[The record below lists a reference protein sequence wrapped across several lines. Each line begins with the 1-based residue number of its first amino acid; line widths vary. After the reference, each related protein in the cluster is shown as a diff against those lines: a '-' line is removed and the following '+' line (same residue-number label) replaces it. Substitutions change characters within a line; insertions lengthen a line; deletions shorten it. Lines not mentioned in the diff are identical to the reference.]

1 MTPEARI
8 VDTRQ
13 VLIVLSPRGDDR
25 LMDGFAGTV
34 VTAPSAGMPD
44 LGGKAVYLCGD
55 VSKATALDLSAASRV
70 LVIREGSYNYP
81 AGDLAWP
88 VVGLGRMPI
97 DVHGL
102 GVYYRSFFDP
112 EVNYVERIRG
122 EHTFQSLT
130 ESTKPGTAHR
140 TGIYLASVRKQQDAL
155 FFRLL
160 RCSTNL
166 SGPTD
171 NFRSTDRH
179 IVDALNQE
187 AALVFSGAAPLN
199 HVLDQAASRQLLSL
213 LRSTA
218 TTTAIARRH
227 RPRAPRSLH
236 ETLGAMDLVAA
247 LGAAS

>member
-1 MTPEARI
+1 MARPRLPEARI

-13 VLIVLSPRGDDR
+13 VLILLSPKGDEPPIN
-25 LMDGFAGTV
+25 GFAGTV
-34 VTAPSAGMPD
+34 VTDPAAGVPD
-44 LGGKAVYLCGD
+44 LAGKAVYLCGD
-55 VSKATALDLSAASRV
+55 VAKAAALDLSAASRV
-70 LVIREGSYNYP
+70 LVIREGSYGDA
-81 AGDLAWP
+81 AGDLAPWP
-88 VVGLGRMPI
+88 VVGSGRVPL

-102 GVYYRSFFDP
+102 GVYYRCFFDP
-112 EVNYVERIRG
+112 EIDYVERIRG

-140 TGIYLASVRKQQDAL
+140 TGIYLTPVRKQRDGL
-155 FFRLL
+155 HFRLL

-199 HVLDQAASRQLLSL
+199 HVLA
-213 LRSTA
+213 
-218 TTTAIARRH
+218 
-227 RPRAPRSLH
+227 
-236 ETLGAMDLVAA
+236 
-247 LGAAS
+247 